1 MAWTEL
7 GQIRQA
13 ADKIA
18 SSPST
23 GEVLKVKAD
32 GGVEWATDDGGS
44 FETVGTVA
52 SFTGT
57 VIKGISTDA
66 GSSGPTLQLN
76 HNRPRCDR

>member
-44 FETVGTVA
+44 F
-52 SFTGT
+52 
-57 VIKGISTDA
+57 
-66 GSSGPTLQLN
+66 
-76 HNRPRCDR
+76 